1 VLVRRNI
8 RFRTNMKMLNCFVL
22 AALNSG
28 YESWTWNN
36 ALRKKVNAFEYWCC
50 KRMLKISWKD
60 KVQNEVILSR
70 VQTKLHFMED
80 IMKRKLRY

>member
-1 VLVRRNI
+1 MLVRRNI
-8 RFRTNMKMLNCFVL
+8 RFRTNVKMLNCFML

-28 YESWTWNN
+28 YERWTWNN
-36 ALRKKVNAFEYWCC
+36 ALRNKVNAFEYWCC

-60 KVQNEVILSR
+60 KVRNEVILSR